1 MKDIFNKA
9 RLDTLKELG
18 NIGCANALTAL
29 ATFIGKRV
37 TMPVPNVV
45 LVEFRDVSM
54 FVGGPENIIVG
65 ILVHISGEMNGI
77 MMFLMQTNS
86 ARQLVK
92 TILGNMAGT
101 DDGLHFNEMEQST
114 IQEVGNIMISAYI
127 GSMCGITNQ
136 KMRPSIPYMSV
147 DMANAILSVPAIEFS
162 KVADRVLF
170 IESAFTVDGVDIS
183 GCFLFVPDMPSL
195 DRMLKVL
202 GVE

>member
-1 MKDIFNKA
+1 
-9 RLDTLKELG
+9 
-18 NIGCANALTAL
+18 
-29 ATFIGKRV
+29 
-37 TMPVPNVV
+37 MPVPNVV

-54 FVGGPENIIVG
+54 FVGGPENIICG
-65 ILVHISGEMNGI
+65 ILVNISGDMDGM
-77 MMFLMQTNS
+77 MMFLMKMNS

-92 TILGNMAGT
+92 TILGDMAGNSE
-101 DDGLHFNEMEQST
+101 GYNFNEMEVST
-114 IQEVGNIMISAYI
+114 IQEIGNIMISAYI

-195 DRMLKVL
+195 DRMLQAL
-202 GVE
+202 GVQ

>member
-1 MKDIFNKA
+1 MADIFNKE

-29 ATFIGKRV
+29 AMFVNRKV

-54 FVGGPENIIVG
+54 FVGGPENIICG
-65 ILVHISGEMNGI
+65 ILVNISGDMDGM
-77 MMFLMQTNS
+77 MMFLMKMNS

-92 TILGNMAGT
+92 TILGDMAGNSE
-101 DDGLHFNEMEQST
+101 GYNFNDMEVST
-114 IQEVGNIMISAYI
+114 IQEIGNIMISAYI

-183 GCFLFVPDMPSL
+183 GCVLFVPDMPSL
-195 DRMLKVL
+195 DRMLQAL
-202 GVE
+202 GVQ

>member
-1 MKDIFNKA
+1 MADIFNKE

-29 ATFIGKRV
+29 AMFVNRKV

-54 FVGGPENIIVG
+54 FVGGPENIICG
-65 ILVHISGEMNGI
+65 ILVNISGDMDGM
-77 MMFLMQTNS
+77 MMFLMKMNS

-92 TILGNMAGT
+92 TILGDMAGSSE
-101 DDGLHFNEMEQST
+101 GYSFNEMEVST
-114 IQEVGNIMISAYI
+114 IQEIGNIMISAYI

-136 KMRPSIPYMSV
+136 KMRPSVPYMSV

-195 DRMLKVL
+195 DRMLQAL
-202 GVE
+202 GVQ